1 MDLLNDVE
9 AIAVAY
15 VLNKR
20 NRAEKKQRSQRR
32 YWVHP
37 MNTKRI
43 KEGQFQVNFMILR
56 AHPEEFFKYFRMS
69 IKTFDE
75 LISLVRPCLSKQ
87 IIHMRVPISTE
98 ERLTITLR

>member
-15 VLNKR
+15 VLQKR
-20 NRAEKKQRSQRR
+20 NKVAKKEKSKRR

-37 MNTKRI
+37 INMKII
-43 KEGQFQVNFMILR
+43 KEGQFQVNFMTLR

-69 IKTFDE
+69 ITSFDE
-75 LISLVRPCLSKQ
+75 LISLVWR
-87 IIHMRVPISTE
+87 IPICTE

>member
-15 VLNKR
+15 MLHKR
-20 NRAEKKQRSQRR
+20 NRAVKKQKAKRR

-37 MNTKRI
+37 INTKRI
-43 KEGQFQVNFMILR
+43 KEGQFQVTFMTLR

-69 IKTFDE
+69 ITTFDE
-75 LISLVRPCLSKQ
+75 LVSKL
-87 IIHMRVPISTE
+87 ILNKYLEIRKLIKMFTFS
-98 ERLTITLR
+98 

>member
-1 MDLLNDVE
+1 MDLLDDVE

-15 VLNKR
+15 ALNKL
-20 NRAEKKQRSQRR
+20 NNAEKKKRSIRR

-43 KEGQFQVNFMILR
+43 KEGQFQVNFMTLR
-56 AHPEEFFKYFRMS
+56 AHPEEFLKYFRMS
-69 IKTFDE
+69 IESFDE
-75 LISLVRPCLSKQ
+75 LILLVRPSLSKQ
-87 IIHMRVPISTE
+87 VTNMRIPISTE